1 MSDILITSEYF
12 GKFSPEAREL
22 LCKAGHHVIDNPYGH
37 KALTPEEILPYAAKA
52 DAMICDLENINKD
65 VIDAAKKLKIISRR
79 GVGVDSVDVAYAAE
93 KNITIARTLGV
104 VEPPVAELVM
114 AYILDFSRRVG
125 VLNAHMHDGRW
136 ERCECHSVF
145 GKTLG
150 IVGMRKIAYE
160 TARRACAFGMNV
172 LYYDAVSN
180 EKAEKAFGAQRK
192 SLDEVL
198 AKADFVTVHLPL
210 TEQTRG
216 FFDYPTI
223 CKMKKSAYLI
233 NTERDASKLHWET
246 LPDGDHGIKVPREVS
261 DVSEEHSFVTLS
273 DGSIFCVFRTVS
285 GNSYCAYS
293 RDKGHTFTAPE
304 KMTYADGR
312 PMRHPRA
319 ANFIWKCQNGKYL
332 YWYHNHGGKTYDDRN
347 PVWLSGAVEYAA
359 ADGMRLK
366 FSQPEILLYDPD
378 VMIRMSYPDM
388 IEEGGAYYFTE
399 TQKCL
404 ARTHK
409 AETSLIEGLW
419 SQFDKEG
426 ERKHGIVLQNGSAM
440 PELRPF
446 IERDYTANDSHSVDT
461 GASFSLLLTADF
473 DKPGVL
479 FSTMTQEH
487 RGMEAA
493 FDGEKIVFTL
503 GDGRRTNV
511 FYSDKAPLAAKGV
524 HTVVVQVDAG
534 SRVVSMMIDR
544 KVCDGADER
553 QFGYGWFD
561 RSLLH
566 ANGNQTAF
574 VGEQVCLAELF
585 PNGLTNSEA
594 FWL

>member
-1 MSDILITSEYF
+1 MDNRNVRSGYPIPVSNYSDQPYVVKTDDGGWLMVVTTGVGTEGSKGQHIASAKSFDCGKTWSEPVCVE
-12 GKFSPEAREL
+12 SPENPESSYAVLYKTSYGRVYCFYNYNAENRRFVL
-22 LCKAGHHVIDNPYGH
+22 VDPGWLADEKCYRVDSQGSFVYKYTDDNGKTWSDKWYEIPQRVMATDRSNPYGG
-37 KALTPEEILPYAAKA
+37 KVLYFWNVGKPFTLDNRAFVPLYKIGGL
-52 DAMICDLENINKD
+52 KD
-65 VIDAAKKLKIISRR
+65 TFMYKT
-79 GVGVDSVDVAYAAE
+79 E
-93 KNITIARTLGV
+93 
-104 VEPPVAELVM
+104 
-114 AYILDFSRRVG
+114 G
-125 VLNAHMHDGRW
+125 VLLKCDN
-136 ERCECHSVF
+136 
-145 GKTLG
+145 
-150 IVGMRKIAYE
+150 
-160 TARRACAFGMNV
+160 
-172 LYYDAVSN
+172 
-180 EKAEKAFGAQRK
+180 
-192 SLDEVL
+192 
-198 AKADFVTVHLPL
+198 
-210 TEQTRG
+210 
-216 FFDYPTI
+216 
-223 CKMKKSAYLI
+223 I

-293 RDKGHTFTAPE
+293 RDKGHTFTVPE

-446 IERDYTANDSHSVDT
+446 IERDYTANDNHSVDT

-479 FSTMTQEH
+479 FSTMTQDH